1 MKVDN
6 YNLSYEN
13 EIIIFPSTYYGSF
26 GQVGWP
32 IAGFNCN
39 STATKKHNEWL
50 GTDNRIF
57 MKSYIKKIPKA
68 LKYCE
73 ELFDKDVLEIKKLVK
88 DIGNLTPLIHKEQQQ
103 NFFI

>member
-1 MKVDN
+1 
-6 YNLSYEN
+6 
-13 EIIIFPSTYYGSF
+13 
-26 GQVGWP
+26 
-32 IAGFNCN
+32 
-39 STATKKHNEWL
+39 
-50 GTDNRIF
+50 

-73 ELFDKDVLEIKKLVK
+73 ELFDKGVLEIKKLVK